1 MSALVYDFFHA
12 RIRSHLFFIPTCN
25 HTIYHQTVSAVVSS
39 AAPVA
44 APVADPHADVPNDC
58 IVVLRCGKGETEDA
72 KMALLNER
80 KTTRESLKAFAT
92 KYCINGTSRF
102 NSSTGKEHLVLLA
115 LPVLNLMRTKLDGT
129 PNTQGTALIN
139 WAVSKFDAPP
149 PVTLNVSQQPTITS
163 PRAFGSSLASPPGM
177 ISILSP
183 ASSSALATENQ
194 ITSVHAGKVIST
206 ENLKVS
212 LIVSSLVSPYSF

>member
-1 MSALVYDFFHA
+1 MYDFFHA

-44 APVADPHADVPNDC
+44 TLITDPYADVPTDC
-58 IVVLRCGKGETEDA
+58 IVVLRCGKGETDDA

-80 KTTRESLKAFAT
+80 KTTRESLKTFAT
-92 KYCINGTSRF
+92 KYCINGSSRF
-102 NSSTGKEHLVLLA
+102 NSSTGKEPLVHLV
-115 LPVLNLMRTKLDGT
+115 LPVLNLMRTNLDGT
-129 PNTQGTALIN
+129 TNIQGTALIN

-149 PVTLNVSQQPTITS
+149 PVIVSGSQPQTIKS

-194 ITSVHAGKVIST
+194 ITSVHAGKLIST

-212 LIVSSLVSPYSF
+212 LLFPH